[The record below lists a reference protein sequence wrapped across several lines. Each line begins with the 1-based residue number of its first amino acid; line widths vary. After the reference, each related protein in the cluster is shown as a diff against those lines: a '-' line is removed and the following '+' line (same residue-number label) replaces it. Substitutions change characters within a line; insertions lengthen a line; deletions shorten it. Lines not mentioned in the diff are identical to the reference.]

1 MTPLV
6 ALPSTQESVLSSDSA
21 GVRNINDLERLE
33 KSDRGAS
40 SDSLDAYLKEI
51 RRIKL
56 LSAEE
61 EIKVVRAI
69 SAGNSYARERL
80 IKSNLRLVV
89 SIAKSYRGQGLE
101 FMDLIQ
107 EGNVGL
113 QRAIDKFSLAK
124 GYRFGTYASWWVREA
139 ITRALSNKS
148 RTVRLPVHLVE
159 LISKVHKVR
168 ETLKRKIGRT
178 PTVKEMAHATGLSER
193 KIETALNYD
202 QQSISLDS
210 SSGQDDGEETT
221 VGIQIGVTDDRA
233 ERAISDED
241 LKRTMTNLLT
251 VLSARERDVIRL
263 RFGLDDEEPYSLRDV
278 AGKLHLSRDQVG
290 KASCSAMRKLKQ
302 AVAAKRIVLSG
313 IPCLRFES
321 KQV

>member
-1 MTPLV
+1 MTRLV
-6 ALPSTQESVLSSDSA
+6 ALSSLQDKVTPDSESN
-21 GVRNINDLERLE
+21 VRNIGDLDRIE
-33 KSDRGAS
+33 KSEKGVGG
-40 SDSLDAYLKEI
+40 DSLDAYLKEI

-69 SAGNSYARERL
+69 AAGDTQARERL
-80 IKSNLRLVV
+80 IKANLRLVV

-113 QRAIDKFSLAK
+113 QRAIDKFSLSK

-148 RTVRLPVHLVE
+148 RSVRLPVHLVE
-159 LISKVHKVR
+159 LISKVHKIR

-178 PTVKEMAHATGLSER
+178 PTVKEMSEATGLSER

-210 SSGQDDGEETT
+210 ACTQDDNEESTI
-221 VGIQIGVTDDRA
+221 GIQIGFVDDRA
-233 ERAISDED
+233 EQAISAQD
-241 LKRTMTNLLT
+241 LKRTITNLLT
-251 VLSARERDVIRL
+251 VLSERERDVIRL
-263 RFGLDDEEPYSLRDV
+263 RFGLNDEEEYSLRDV
-278 AGKLHLSRDQVG
+278 ADKLNLSRDQVG
-290 KASCSAMRKLKQ
+290 KASCSAMRKLKE
-302 AVAAKRIVLSG
+302 AVEAN
-313 IPCLRFES
+313 ES
-321 KQV
+321 TYLAFLA

>member
-1 MTPLV
+1 MTRLV
-6 ALPSTQESVLSSDSA
+6 ALTSKQDALQEADADTNVTSMA
-21 GVRNINDLERLE
+21 GFDRVE
-33 KSDRGAS
+33 KVERGAAG
-40 SDSLDAYLKEI
+40 DALDAYLKEI
-51 RRIKL
+51 RKIKL

-69 SAGNSYARERL
+69 AAGDRPARERL
-80 IKSNLRLVV
+80 IKANLRLVV

-113 QRAIDKFSLAK
+113 QRAIDKFSLSK

-168 ETLKRKIGRT
+168 ETLKRKNGRV
-178 PTVKEMAHATGLSER
+178 PTVKEMAEATGLSER

-202 QQSISLDS
+202 QQSISLDGS
-210 SSGQDDGEETT
+210 CSQDDGEEST
-221 VGIQIGVTDDRA
+221 VGLQIGVLDDRA
-233 ERAISDED
+233 EQSISAED
-241 LKRTMTNLLT
+241 LKRTITNLLT
-251 VLSARERDVIRL
+251 VLSERERDVIRL
-263 RFGLDDEEPYSLRDV
+263 RFGLEDEEPYSLRDV
-278 AGKLHLSRDQVG
+278 ADKLHLSRDQVG

-302 AVAAKRIVLSG
+302 AVEAK
-313 IPCLRFES
+313 ES
-321 KQV
+321 TYLAFLA

>member
-1 MTPLV
+1 MTRLV
-6 ALPSTQESVLSSDSA
+6 ALSSLQDKVTPDSESN
-21 GVRNINDLERLE
+21 VRNIGDLDRIE
-33 KSDRGAS
+33 KSEKGVGG
-40 SDSLDAYLKEI
+40 DSLDAYLKEI

-69 SAGNSYARERL
+69 AAGDTQARERL
-80 IKSNLRLVV
+80 IKANLRLVV

-113 QRAIDKFSLAK
+113 QRAIDKFSLSK

-148 RTVRLPVHLVE
+148 RSVRLPVHLVE
-159 LISKVHKVR
+159 LISKVHKIR

-178 PTVKEMAHATGLSER
+178 PTVKEMSEATGLSER

-210 SSGQDDGEETT
+210 ACTQDDNEESTI
-221 VGIQIGVTDDRA
+221 GIQIGFVDDRA
-233 ERAISDED
+233 EQAISAQD
-241 LKRTMTNLLT
+241 LKRTITNLLT
-251 VLSARERDVIRL
+251 VLSERERDVIRL
-263 RFGLDDEEPYSLRDV
+263 RFGLNDEEEYSLRDV
-278 AGKLHLSRDQVG
+278 ADKLNLSRDQVG
-290 KASCSAMRKLKQ
+290 KASCSAMRKLKE
-302 AVAAKRIVLSG
+302 AVEAK
-313 IPCLRFES
+313 ES
-321 KQV
+321 TYLAFLA